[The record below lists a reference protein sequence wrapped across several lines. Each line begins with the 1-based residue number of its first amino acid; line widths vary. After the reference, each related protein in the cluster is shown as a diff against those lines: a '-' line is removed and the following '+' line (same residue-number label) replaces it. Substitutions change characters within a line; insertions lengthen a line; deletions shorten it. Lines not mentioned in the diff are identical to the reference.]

1 MTDNEARIKTL
12 ENEVNE
18 LKSAIASFGKK
29 PRRKKNDDT
38 KKTPSPY
45 NLFVQKYLTEQKKEL
60 GDKYKHT
67 EAFKQAAIEWKK
79 QKESN

>member
-1 MTDNEARIKTL
+1 MTDNEARIKAL
-12 ENEVNE
+12 EKDVDE
-18 LKSAIASFGKK
+18 LKSSIASFGKK

-60 GDKYKHT
+60 GDQYKHS
-67 EAFKQAAIEWKK
+67 EAFKQAAVEWKK
-79 QKESN
+79 QKE

>member
-1 MTDNEARIKTL
+1 MTDTETRIKNL
-12 ENEVNE
+12 ENEVSE
-18 LKSAIASFGKK
+18 LKNSLNLFGKK
-29 PRRKKNDDT
+29 TRKKRNDDT

-60 GDKYKHT
+60 GDNYKHS
-67 EAFKQAAIEWKK
+67 EAFKQAAVEWKK